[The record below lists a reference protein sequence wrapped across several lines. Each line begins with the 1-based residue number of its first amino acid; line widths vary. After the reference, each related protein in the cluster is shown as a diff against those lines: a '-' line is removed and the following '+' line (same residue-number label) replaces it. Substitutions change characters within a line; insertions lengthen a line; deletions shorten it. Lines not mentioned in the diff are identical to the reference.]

1 MTKGSA
7 THRAMLAGIIG
18 AFMLAGGPAGAQS
31 SDEDARRHFEAGV
44 SYFNTS
50 EYEDALREFQRA
62 YQLSEPD
69 KQPAILRNI
78 AAVYERMGN
87 LEKTI
92 ETLEQYLQA
101 DPDTPERA
109 TVELRIKN
117 LKERLAEQPDPDAG
131 VAPPPPTAPA
141 PTTAPTTAP
150 APPTTT
156 PPPAAAAP
164 EEPSYTGAYV
174 SWGIGG
180 AAALGAVITGVLANQ
195 QYSDKE
201 DTCGN
206 TPAGCSDD
214 DVSGIETMAWVSTA
228 LTGVAVVG
236 AGVGTVLYLTAEPP
250 TREQATGWAP
260 RVNAGVAPG
269 GGGVEARWTF

>member
-7 THRAMLAGIIG
+7 TCRAMLACIIG
-18 AFMLAGGPAGAQS
+18 VFMLASGPAGAQS

-62 YQLSEPD
+62 YQLSEPA
-69 KQPAILRNI
+69 KQAAILRNI

-87 LEKTI
+87 LDKTI
-92 ETLEQYLQA
+92 ETLERYLEA
-101 DPDTPERA
+101 DPETPERA

-117 LKERLAEQPDPDAG
+117 LKERLAEQQEPDAG
-131 VAPPPPTAPA
+131 APPPPA
-141 PTTAPTTAP
+141 TTAP
-150 APPTTT
+150 ATTTAPPPPPPTSTGK
-156 PPPAAAAP
+156 PPPP
-164 EEPSYTGAYV
+164 SEEPSYTAAYV

-195 QYSDKE
+195 QYNDKE

-214 DVSGIETMAWVSTA
+214 DVGGIETMAWVSTA
-228 LTGVAVVG
+228 LTGVAVIG

-250 TREQATGWAP
+250 SREQATGWTP
-260 RVNAGVAPG
+260 QVNAGVAPG